1 MATNVVLCVGDKR
14 WKAGKG
20 LRNGQSRHLYD
31 RLPGFYLTKNC
42 CISKAVLDINS
53 N

>member
-1 MATNVVLCVGDKR
+1 
-14 WKAGKG
+14 
-20 LRNGQSRHLYD
+20 LYD